1 MKKRTAVSLLA
12 VLLTAGCSAAADEQ
26 QHSSEARQESPAD
39 QHTSAQSAAPVTPET
54 SDNAGA
60 AVNEPEV
67 VAANLEVP
75 WSIAKAGDI
84 FYLTERPGNIVKID
98 NGHVE
103 RQEVQLVK
111 EIAAA
116 SEAGLLGLVLD
127 PDFTGSGLA
136 YAYYTYTD
144 SSGQFNR
151 IVTLRQDNGIWKE
164 EELLLDKL
172 PSGSVHHGGRLALG
186 PDGKLY
192 ATAGDAG
199 DRDSAQ
205 DTGSLGGKILRLN
218 TDGSVPEDNPFAG
231 SYVYSY
237 GHRNAQGLVWTG
249 AGVLYASEHG
259 QSSHD
264 EVNEIEA
271 GLNYGWP
278 VIEGDE
284 AREGMVTPLFTSGS
298 DHTWAPSGMAYAEGV
313 LYTAALRGTAVL
325 AFDLETGEE
334 REAITGYGRIRD
346 VMIDGDMLYFI
357 SNNTDGRGSPADED
371 DKLYRVPL
379 PAL

>member
-1 MKKRTAVSLLA
+1 MTGSPTTREPRCIRLKKRTAVSLLA

-127 PDFTGSGLA
+127 PDFTGSDWRMPITPILTAQVSSTGL
-136 YAYYTYTD
+136 
-144 SSGQFNR
+144 
-151 IVTLRQDNGIWKE
+151 
-164 EELLLDKL
+164 
-172 PSGSVHHGGRLALG
+172 
-186 PDGKLY
+186 
-192 ATAGDAG
+192 
-199 DRDSAQ
+199 
-205 DTGSLGGKILRLN
+205 
-218 TDGSVPEDNPFAG
+218 
-231 SYVYSY
+231 
-237 GHRNAQGLVWTG
+237 
-249 AGVLYASEHG
+249 
-259 QSSHD
+259 
-264 EVNEIEA
+264 
-271 GLNYGWP
+271 
-278 VIEGDE
+278 
-284 AREGMVTPLFTSGS
+284 
-298 DHTWAPSGMAYAEGV
+298 
-313 LYTAALRGTAVL
+313 
-325 AFDLETGEE
+325 
-334 REAITGYGRIRD
+334 
-346 VMIDGDMLYFI
+346 
-357 SNNTDGRGSPADED
+357 
-371 DKLYRVPL
+371 
-379 PAL
+379 